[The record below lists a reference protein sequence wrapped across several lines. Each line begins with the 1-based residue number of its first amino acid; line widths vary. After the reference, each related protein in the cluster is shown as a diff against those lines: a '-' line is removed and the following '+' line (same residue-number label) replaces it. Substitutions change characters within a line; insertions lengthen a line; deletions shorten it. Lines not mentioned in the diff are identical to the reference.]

1 MRSDHRARRGGARLL
16 CAEVVRGAVAAVA
29 VLGLAL
35 VLAAPLVGQS
45 DAQTGTAPAEP
56 AQPAAVQGEDLGQP
70 SPAPAPI
77 APPPI
82 AAPTP
87 AVAGPAE
94 LEAQAEEKYAAGDL
108 EGAALIYRQLAVS
121 TSAPPERLRLLVAAA
136 WLEHQLGHADVAY
149 DLLKQGLTDLPDYPF
164 QSQNYSQEFVDLFV
178 KARDR
183 ALAERH
189 QRANE
194 LVQRS
199 LTEIAGDELPRA
211 RATLVQALA
220 LAPDDP
226 FGLFNL
232 GLVEMKT
239 GHRDEAIASF
249 ERLVAV
255 EASKPGS
262 VPVEVRSPGLAT
274 LGLLYYEKDFL
285 EDARRN
291 LEQAAALDPSS
302 SRTWN
307 NLGLTLAKAGDAAG
321 AERAY
326 RKALEL
332 APGNAPVANNL
343 AQLLN
348 GAQRWND
355 TVALLTPVTAGA
367 NADAFAWLNLALAQ
381 RGAGDRAGAGTSLQR
396 VLALDADNKLGLAG
410 RAAVYLAWVRF
421 DQGDGAAAVAAAR
434 QALVWRPEDVDAWT
448 YLGLAQKQQKDLPGA
463 RDSLQRA
470 AALDPKRPEIY
481 NNLGTVLVALH
492 DLTAAE
498 AAFRQALTV
507 RPGFAEAQSNL
518 DQVLV
523 AQLAGKVGTTS
534 ATSSKPDSG
543 RPRREPKP
551 FGVRFS
557 DADFTYLGIKGAVVE
572 SVLGQSPAEKAGL
585 RKGDVVLGVD
595 GNPVSGPQQLLKYLR
610 NLSGE
615 SDYVEMDI
623 LRDGNPRRLRVDMF

>member
-1 MRSDHRARRGGARLL
+1 MRSDHRARRGGARLP
-16 CAEVVRGAVAAVA
+16 CAEVVHGAVAAG
-29 VLGLAL
+29 LGLAL
-35 VLAAPLVGQS
+35 MFAAPLG
-45 DAQTGTAPAEP
+45 AQTGTAPADP
-56 AQPAAVQGEDLGQP
+56 AQPAPVQGEDLGQP
-70 SPAPAPI
+70 SPAATPI
-77 APPPI
+77 APPPV
-82 AAPTP
+82 AAPMPTP
-87 AVAGPAE
+87 AADGPAD
-94 LEAQAEEKYAAGDL
+94 LEQQAEEKYAAGDL
-108 EGAALIYRQLAVS
+108 EGAAVIYRQLAVS

-136 WLEHQLGHADVAY
+136 WLEHQLGHGDVAY

-178 KARDR
+178 KARER

-199 LTEIAGDELPRA
+199 LREIAGEELPRA

-239 GHRDEAIASF
+239 GHRDQAIDSF

-255 EASKPGS
+255 EAAKPGS

-285 EDARRN
+285 EDARRY
-291 LEQAAALDPSS
+291 LEQAAELDPSS

-307 NLGLTLAKAGDAAG
+307 NLGLTFAKGGDAAG

-332 APGNAPVANNL
+332 APDSVQVANNL

-355 TVALLTPVTAGA
+355 TITLLTPVTAGA
-367 NADAFAWLNLALAQ
+367 NADALAWLTLALAQ
-381 RGAGDRAGAGTSLQR
+381 RGAGDRAAAGASLQR
-396 VLALDADNKLGLAG
+396 VLALDADNKLGLGG

-421 DQGDGAAAVAAAR
+421 DQGDGAAAVVAAH
-434 QALVWRPEDVDAWT
+434 QALKWRPEDVDAWT
-448 YLGLAQKQQKDLPGA
+448 YLGLAQKLQQDLPGA

-481 NNLGTVLVALH
+481 NNLGTVQVGLR
-492 DLTAAE
+492 DLAAAE
-498 AAFRQALTV
+498 AAFRQALAL

-523 AQLAGKVGTTS
+523 AQLAGKVGTPT
-534 ATSSKPDSG
+534 ANASKAEGG
-543 RPRREPKP
+543 RPSRQPKP

-557 DADFTYLGIKGAVVE
+557 NADFTYLGIKGAMVE
-572 SVLGQSPAEKAGL
+572 SVAAQSPAEKAGL

-610 NLSGE
+610 NLTGE

>member
-1 MRSDHRARRGGARLL
+1 MF
-16 CAEVVRGAVAAVA
+16 AAH
-29 VLGLAL
+29 L
-35 VLAAPLVGQS
+35 
-45 DAQTGTAPAEP
+45 DAQTGTAPADP
-56 AQPAAVQGEDLGQP
+56 AQPTPVQGEDLGQP

-77 APPPI
+77 APPPV
-82 AAPTP
+82 AAPAPTP
-87 AVAGPAE
+87 IPGGPAD
-94 LEAQAEEKYAAGDL
+94 LERQAEEKYAAGDI
-108 EGAALIYRQLAVS
+108 EGAAIIYRQLAVS

-136 WLEHQLGHADVAY
+136 WLEHQLGHGDVAY

-178 KARDR
+178 KARER

-199 LTEIAGDELPRA
+199 LREIAGEELPRA

-239 GHRDEAIASF
+239 GHRDQAIDSF

-255 EASKPGS
+255 EAAKPGS

-291 LEQAAALDPSS
+291 LEQAAELDPSS

-307 NLGLTLAKAGDAAG
+307 NLGLTFAKGGDAAA

-332 APGNAPVANNL
+332 APDNVQFANNL
-343 AQLLN
+343 ALLFV

-355 TVALLTPVTAGA
+355 VVTLLGPVTAGA
-367 NADAFAWLNLALAQ
+367 NADALAWLNLGLAQ
-381 RGAGDRAGAGTSLQR
+381 RSAGDRAAAGTSLER
-396 VLALDADNKLGLAG
+396 ALALDADNKLGLGA
-410 RAAVYLAWVRF
+410 RAAVLLALVRF
-421 DQGDGAAAVAAAR
+421 DQGDGARAVVASQ
-434 QALVWRPEDVDAWT
+434 QALKWRPEDVDAWT
-448 YLGLAQKQQKDLPGA
+448 YLGLAQKLQKDLTGA

-470 AALDPKRPEIY
+470 ATIDPKRPEIH
-481 NNLGTVLVALH
+481 NNLGTVLFALH
-492 DLTAAE
+492 DLAAAE
-498 AAFRQALTV
+498 AAFRQALAL

-523 AQLAGKVGTTS
+523 TQLAGKVGTP
-534 ATSSKPDSG
+534 AAAASKPDSG
-543 RPRREPKP
+543 RPRRQPKP

-557 DADFTYLGIKGAVVE
+557 SADFTYLGIKGAVVE

-595 GNPVSGPQQLLKYLR
+595 GNPVAGPQQLLKYLR
-610 NLSGE
+610 NLTGE
-615 SDYVEMDI
+615 RDYVEMDI
-623 LRDGNPRRLRVDMF
+623 LREGSPRRLRVEMF